1 MIPSMVKT
9 RHLPLISLLLRTS
22 LILGA
27 CANKAKMIQVGA
39 TQFEA
44 ESLAVIERITEGV
57 IATDEDVTEV
67 RRIRAEVDQAA
78 TTQTLIEGAI
88 RVVAFIAKCA

>member
-9 RHLPLISLLLRTS
+9 WHLLLISLLLSTS

-44 ESLAVIERITEGV
+44 ESLA
-57 IATDEDVTEV
+57 ALED
-67 RRIRAEVDQAA
+67 A
-78 TTQTLIEGAI
+78 
-88 RVVAFIAKCA
+88 